1 MNSTELE
8 ERLKSHAKI
17 IKSIIPTP
25 FNFNF
30 ELNKLEEKNMN
41 KLKNVTWLKR
51 LPTTAAVLAVCA
63 VTVVSAGALTG
74 YFKDVKNFSGAIV
87 GTEYINAT
95 NDIQMNV
102 LETND
107 EYITLD
113 INFVN
118 PSEAPFAFIQ
128 ELAVTE
134 YIVLDQ
140 NNNEVFSVNS
150 DVENSSTA
158 IIEADGALIKL
169 PTKHLNNEETYTLK
183 INTIYGL
190 AKAEQPL
197 KISGDWKCEFK
208 R

>member
-1 MNSTELE
+1 MNLTELE
-8 ERLKSHAKI
+8 ERLKGHAQI
-17 IKSIIPTP
+17 TKSIIPTP
-25 FNFNF
+25 FNLNF

-41 KLKNVTWLKR
+41 KFKNVTWLKR
-51 LPTTAAVLAVCA
+51 LATTAAVLAVCA

-95 NDIQMNV
+95 NDVQMNV
-102 LETND
+102 LDAND

-140 NNNEVFSVNS
+140 NNNEVFAVNS
-150 DVENSSTA
+150 DAENCSTA
-158 IIEADGALIKL
+158 IIEADGTLIKL
-169 PTKHLNNEETYTLK
+169 PTKYLNNEETYTLK

-197 KISGDWKCEFK
+197 KITGDWKCEFK

>member
-8 ERLKSHAKI
+8 KRLKGHAQI

-25 FNFNF
+25 FNLNF
-30 ELNKLEEKNMN
+30 ELNKFEEKNMN

-51 LPTTAAVLAVCA
+51 LATTAAILAVCA
-63 VTVVSAGALTG
+63 VTVVSASALTG

-102 LETND
+102 LETNA

-128 ELAVTE
+128 KLAVTE

-140 NNNEVFSVNS
+140 NNNEVFSVNY

-158 IIEADGALIKL
+158 IREADGALIKL

-197 KISGDWKCEFK
+197 KITGDWKCEFK

>member
-1 MNSTELE
+1 
-8 ERLKSHAKI
+8 
-17 IKSIIPTP
+17 
-25 FNFNF
+25 
-30 ELNKLEEKNMN
+30 MN

>member
-8 ERLKSHAKI
+8 ERLKGHAKI
-17 IKSIIPTP
+17 IKSTIPTP

-41 KLKNVTWLKR
+41 KFKNVTWLKR
-51 LPTTAAVLAVCA
+51 LATTAAVLAVCA

-95 NDIQMNV
+95 NDVQMNV
-102 LETND
+102 LDAND

-128 ELAVTE
+128 KFAVTE

-169 PTKHLNNEETYTLK
+169 PTKHLNNKETYTLK

-190 AKAEQPL
+190 VKAEQPL
-197 KISGDWKCEFK
+197 KITGNWKCEFK

>member
-1 MNSTELE
+1 MNLTELE
-8 ERLKSHAKI
+8 EKLRGHAKTV
-17 IKSIIPTP
+17 KSTISTP
-25 FNFNF
+25 FNLNF
-30 ELNKLEEKNMN
+30 ELNKLEEENMN
-41 KLKNVTWLKR
+41 KFKNITWLRR
-51 LPTTAAVLAVCA
+51 LTTTAAVLAVCA

-74 YFKDVKNFSGAIV
+74 YFNDVKNFSGAIV

-102 LETND
+102 LETNA

-113 INFVN
+113 ISFVN

-128 ELAVTE
+128 KLAVTE

-140 NNNEVFSVNS
+140 NNNEVFAVNS
-150 DVENSSTA
+150 DIENSLAA

-169 PTKHLNNEETYTLK
+169 PTKNLNLEETYTLK

-197 KISGDWKCEFK
+197 KITGDWKSEFK

>member
-8 ERLKSHAKI
+8 ERLKGHAKI
-17 IKSIIPTP
+17 IKSTIPTP

-41 KLKNVTWLKR
+41 KFKNVTWLKR
-51 LPTTAAVLAVCA
+51 LATTAAVLAVCA

-95 NDIQMNV
+95 NDVQMNV
-102 LETND
+102 LDAND

-128 ELAVTE
+128 KLAVTE

-169 PTKHLNNEETYTLK
+169 PTKHLNNKETYTLK

-190 AKAEQPL
+190 VKAEQPL
-197 KISGDWKCEFK
+197 KITGNWKCEFK

>member
-8 ERLKSHAKI
+8 ERLKGHAKI
-17 IKSIIPTP
+17 IKSTIPTP

-41 KLKNVTWLKR
+41 KFKNVTWLKR
-51 LPTTAAVLAVCA
+51 LATTAAVLAVCA

-95 NDIQMNV
+95 NHIQMNV
-102 LETND
+102 LETTD
-107 EYITLD
+107 KYISLD
-113 INFVN
+113 IKFTN
-118 PSEAPFAFIQ
+118 PNEAPFAFIQ
-128 ELAVTE
+128 KLAVTE

-140 NNNEVFSVNS
+140 NNNAVFSVNS

-158 IIEADGALIKL
+158 VIEADGVLIKL
-169 PTKHLNNEETYTLK
+169 PAKNLNIEETYTLK